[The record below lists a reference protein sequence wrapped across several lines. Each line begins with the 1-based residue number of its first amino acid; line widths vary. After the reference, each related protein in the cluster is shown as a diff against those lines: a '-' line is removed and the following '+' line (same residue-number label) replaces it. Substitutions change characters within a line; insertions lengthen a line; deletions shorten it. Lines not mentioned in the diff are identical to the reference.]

1 MCRGRLFVDRSKMV
15 VEQNFKCELAFF
27 SRFANNLAGAENGIR
42 ARAAGSFCRDALD
55 PFGYQHSWSIGF
67 HETSPLSIV

>member
-1 MCRGRLFVDRSKMV
+1 MCRGLFFVDCSKMV
-15 VEQNFKCELAFF
+15 IEQNFEGELAFF
-27 SRFANNLAGAENGIR
+27 SRFANNVAGAENGIR

-67 HETSPLSIV
+67 HEMSPLSIV